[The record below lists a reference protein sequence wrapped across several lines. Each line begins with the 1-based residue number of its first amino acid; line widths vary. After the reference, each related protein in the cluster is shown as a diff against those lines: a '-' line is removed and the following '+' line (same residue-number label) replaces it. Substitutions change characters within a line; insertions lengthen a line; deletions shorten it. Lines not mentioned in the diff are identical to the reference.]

1 MNVHRFT
8 GFLGLPIAL
17 IVAAGM
23 TVTGPG
29 AAPAATWVS

>member
-23 TVTGPG
+23 AVTGPG
-29 AAPAATWVS
+29 AAPAATCVS